1 MKVNNTENINPL
13 VSVSVLA
20 YNHES
25 FIRECLDG
33 IMMQKTKFKFEVL
46 IHDDASTDN
55 SAEIIK
61 EYEKK
66 YPNTIKPIYQTEN
79 QHQKK
84 IGIDKTFQFP
94 RARGKYI
101 AFCEGDDYWID
112 PLKLQKQV
120 DFLEANPEYSMCF
133 HNAIV
138 LESKSDIR
146 KVSLFNSY
154 TSDCDLLINDLIRK
168 WVVPTASIVCRRDY
182 LSNPEWLVN
191 IYSGDFSLLLNMFT
205 KGRIRYID
213 MISSVYRKNLI
224 GNSVS
229 VTVNSNFV
237 REQHIKLLESF
248 NIGTGKIYNQEI
260 VSHIKMLRKEIAL
273 REGIWQHKYYKL
285 IFMLPQIWKNRFRI
299 FK

>member
-1 MKVNNTENINPL
+1 METV
-13 VSVSVLA
+13 VSICCIT
-20 YNHES
+20 YNHVNYICDAIEG
-25 FIRECLDG
+25 FL
-33 IMMQKTKFKFEVL
+33 MQKTTFPFEIL
-46 IHDDASTDN
+46 IHDDASTDGT
-55 SAEIIK
+55 ADIIL
-61 EYEKK
+61 EYEKR
-66 YPNTIKPIYQTEN
+66 YPDLIFPIYQKEN
-79 QHQKK
+79 QYSK
-84 IGIDKTFQFP
+84 GISISATYQFP

-101 AFCEGDDYWID
+101 ALCEGDDYWTD

-138 LESKSDIR
+138 LENNSDIR

-154 TSDCDLLINDLIRK
+154 ISDCDLLINDLIRK

-182 LSNPEWLVN
+182 LSNPEWMVR

-248 NIGTGKIYNQEI
+248 NIGTGKIYNREV

-273 REGIWQHKYYKL
+273 REAIWHHKYYRL
-285 IFMLPQIWKNRFRI
+285 IFLLPILWENLFIILKRKLFT
-299 FK
+299 FY